1 MNLAGVSAVVD
12 GAPVGV
18 AVVGGAVE
26 GSVLVLPDGREWV
39 MHLNWH
45 NYQDRAR
52 RKRKIMQEM
61 KKKRVDGVGGKC
73 TTKPTRGYTLGEQ
86 VWNNLFFDRLFV
98 RYRRQRYLNPIS

>member
-26 GSVLVLPDGREWV
+26 GSVLVLPGGREWV

-45 NYQDRAR
+45 NYQDRAKR
-52 RKRKIMQEM
+52 NIRVKGKSCRK
-61 KKKRVDGVGGKC
+61 
-73 TTKPTRGYTLGEQ
+73 
-86 VWNNLFFDRLFV
+86 
-98 RYRRQRYLNPIS
+98 

>member
-26 GSVLVLPDGREWV
+26 GSVLVLPGGREWV

-45 NYQDRAR
+45 NYQDRTR
-52 RKRKIMQEM
+52 RIIRMKEKSCRKWKRRELTVLGASALLSLLEVTPLVN
-61 KKKRVDGVGGKC
+61 RCG
-73 TTKPTRGYTLGEQ
+73 TTSSLTGYLSDTD
-86 VWNNLFFDRLFV
+86 VND
-98 RYRRQRYLNPIS
+98 I

>member
-12 GAPVGV
+12 GALVGV

-61 KKKRVDGVGGKC
+61 KKKRVDGVGASALLSLQEVSLVVNRCG
-73 TTKPTRGYTLGEQ
+73 TTSSLTGYLSDTD
-86 VWNNLFFDRLFV
+86 VND
-98 RYRRQRYLNPIS
+98 I